1 MAEESSKKPI
11 NPRPVETGKIVENS
25 AEPIKRPI
33 DRKPQPKNIKEK

>member
-1 MAEESSKKPI
+1 MSKETNKKPVD
-11 NPRPVETGKIVENS
+11 PRPATTGKIVENS